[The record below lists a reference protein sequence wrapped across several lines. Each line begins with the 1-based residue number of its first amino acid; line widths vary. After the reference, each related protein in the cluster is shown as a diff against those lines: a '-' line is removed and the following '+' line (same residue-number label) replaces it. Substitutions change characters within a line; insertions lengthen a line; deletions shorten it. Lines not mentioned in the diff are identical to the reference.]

1 MKSSVMKR
9 LFAAIRKGE
18 DEDIDAISKQ
28 IISEERKRGHGRL
41 ARELEAIVR
50 SKETLITKAPT
61 QWNRDYSLSALP
73 FSKRESAPLVQVLTH
88 EKLRHHMVLSE
99 AVEARFMRIEKEYAA
114 RTRLAL
120 YGLRARNRIL
130 LYGPPGCGKT
140 LGSERLA
147 WATGLPMHR
156 VRFDTLVSSYFGET
170 ARNLQRVF
178 DDAQKRPCALVLDE
192 CDTIARSRTE
202 GNDVGEIPRIVN
214 MLLQL
219 LEDFGSEGMVM
230 AATNISGS
238 LDKAMFRRFDEVI
251 ELPKPSLRE
260 IKRLLK
266 VSLSSMKNEIG
277 LSLDDFAMKMEGQA
291 FSEIVKVVQ
300 NAAKRCVLANRP
312 VVTRDD
318 LEAAIREQERV
329 A

>member
-1 MKSSVMKR
+1 MKR
-9 LFAAIRKGE
+9 LFAAMQKGQE
-18 DEDIDAISKQ
+18 EDIAAISKQ
-28 IISEERKRGHGRL
+28 IISDERKRGHSRL
-41 ARELEAIVR
+41 AADLEGIVR
-50 SKETLITKAPT
+50 SKETMIQKQPA
-61 QWNRDYSLSALP
+61 QWRSESALGALP
-73 FSKRESAPLVQVLTH
+73 SSKRESAPLVQVLTH
-88 EKLRHHMVLSE
+88 EKLRHHMILPE
-99 AVEARFMRIEKEYAA
+99 IIEGRFMRIEKEYAA

-120 YGLRARNRIL
+120 FGLRARNRIL

-140 LGSERLA
+140 LGAERLA

-178 DDAQKRPCALVLDE
+178 EDAQQRPCALFLDE

-219 LEDFGSEGMVM
+219 LEDFGSDGMVI
-230 AATNISGS
+230 AATNISGA

-251 ELPKPSLRE
+251 ELPRPGVRE
-260 IKRLLK
+260 IKRLMK
-266 VSLSSMKNEIG
+266 TSLSSFRNDLET
-277 LSLDDFAMKMEGQA
+277 SLDDFASKLKGQA
-291 FSEIVKVVQ
+291 CSEVVKVVQ
-300 NAAKRCVLANRP
+300 NAAKRSVLANRP
-312 VVTRDD
+312 SVSTDD
-318 LEAAIREQERV
+318 LLAAIAEHERQ